1 MGSSVV
7 ASDVQ
12 SEVGTVTKNL
22 QQRTEPHVS
31 NGILHTPLGRA
42 ILPFINRGISGMI
55 TTTAIQ
61 PIDMVKVSIEPKLT
75 PLKWRALATCLQ

>member
-1 MGSSVV
+1 MGSSLV

-22 QQRTEPHVS
+22 QQRTEPQVA
-31 NGILHTPLGRA
+31 NGILHTPLRRG

-55 TTTAIQ
+55 ATTVIQ
-61 PIDMVKVSIEPKLT
+61 PIDMVKVSIEPS
-75 PLKWRALATCLQ
+75 